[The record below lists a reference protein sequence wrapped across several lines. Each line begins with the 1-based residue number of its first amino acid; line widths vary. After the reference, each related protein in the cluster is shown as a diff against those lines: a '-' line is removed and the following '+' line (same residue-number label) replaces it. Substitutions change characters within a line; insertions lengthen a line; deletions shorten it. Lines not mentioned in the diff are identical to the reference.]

1 MFDNIGSKIKIVAIV
16 CTIVGIVASVIAGIV
31 LMAGDVVGLG
41 LLVAVGGSFLSWVG
55 SFLLYGF
62 GELITSVNALSST
75 TMEIYMRLS
84 AIEKRFPVQAQAPQA
99 PKNQETK
106 PVPAKKAETV
116 IKPVVVVSQEKTVI
130 KSGQDEREQM
140 YLFALRMMDARS
152 YDVAQNAL
160 LKIKGYKNVDE
171 LLKQIEDKV

>member
-75 TMEIYMRLS
+75 TMEISMRLS
-84 AIEKRFPVQAQAPQA
+84 AIEKRFSVQAQAPQA

-116 IKPVVVVSQEKTVI
+116 IKPVVVSQEKTVI

>member
-1 MFDNIGSKIKIVAIV
+1 MI
-16 CTIVGIVASVIAGIV
+16 
-31 LMAGDVVGLG
+31 
-41 LLVAVGGSFLSWVG
+41 FL
-55 SFLLYGF
+55 
-62 GELITSVNALSST
+62 
-75 TMEIYMRLS
+75 
-84 AIEKRFPVQAQAPQA
+84 
-99 PKNQETK
+99 
-106 PVPAKKAETV
+106 AKKALFPNQS
-116 IKPVVVVSQEKTVI
+116 IWKTVI